1 MKDSKFGKALVI
13 ESSELSGG
21 YILGFRIDPAERLE
35 EITQEVISLHKTYS
49 ETPIFGVEYSRSTV
63 FENRSKKSHSILRA
77 KRAYILSRQKF
88 IKNAKNFVK
97 MAMLKNPIATFWVI
111 FKQCGVGQFDLQ
123 LTFLPQDFP

>member
-63 FENRSKKSHSILRA
+63 FENRPKKSHSTLRA
-77 KRAYILSRQKF
+77 KRAR
-88 IKNAKNFVK
+88 
-97 MAMLKNPIATFWVI
+97 
-111 FKQCGVGQFDLQ
+111 
-123 LTFLPQDFP
+123 LTFEWTKVQ

>member
-63 FENRSKKSHSILRA
+63 FENRQKSRIQHYERSELR
-77 KRAYILSRQKF
+77 LH
-88 IKNAKNFVK
+88 
-97 MAMLKNPIATFWVI
+97 
-111 FKQCGVGQFDLQ
+111 
-123 LTFLPQDFP
+123 FLWTKVY